1 MKKIIIS
8 DCDGILTNGTSIYT
22 EDGKIA
28 KIYGSYD
35 TEAIKV
41 AHDAGWE
48 FLFVS
53 NDLNGWGI
61 TQRRLLEYKGR
72 GWCEFQLATAKERKE
87 LVKEYKSKGYFVVF
101 VGDSIS
107 DIEAGQ
113 EADLFCTT
121 HNGFDEVQN
130 KCHYISDRDGGN
142 GGFAQII
149 YFVDNY
155 IQRIVNLF

>member
-22 EDGKIA
+22 QDGKIA

-35 TEAIKV
+35 TEAIKFAV
-41 AHDAGWE
+41 DNKIE

-53 NDLNGWGI
+53 NDSNGWPI
-61 TQRRLLEYKGR
+61 TRKRLNEYKNR
-72 GWCEFQLATAKERKE
+72 KWCDYQLASAQERKE
-87 LVKEYKSKGYFVVF
+87 LVKEYKNKGYFVIF

-107 DIEAGQ
+107 DIEAGL

-121 HNGFDEVQN
+121 NNGFDEVKEQ
-130 KCHYISDRDGGN
+130 CHYIADRDGGN

-149 YFVDNY
+149 YFVNSY
-155 IQRIVNLF
+155 IDRIL

>member
-22 EDGKIA
+22 QDGKIA

-35 TEAIKV
+35 TEAIKFGV
-41 AHDAGWE
+41 DNGIE

-53 NDLNGWGI
+53 NDATGWPI
-61 TQRRLLEYKGR
+61 TKKRLDEYKGR
-72 GWCEFQLATAKERKE
+72 GWCTYQLASAKERKE
-87 LVKEYKSKGYFVVF
+87 LVQHYKQLGYFVVF

-107 DIEAGQ
+107 DISAGL

-121 HNGFDEVQN
+121 NNGFDEVKKQ
-130 KCHYISDRDGGN
+130 CYYIASREGGN

-149 YFVDNY
+149 YFVNNHFK
-155 IQRIVNLF
+155 IIMK